1 MKLVTFQTIGDPR
14 LGCLAGE
21 KIVDLT
27 LAYEAMLLERGRTK
41 ARALAGVL
49 VPPDMIDFLDGES
62 DSLAAATEAFEWV
75 AGKGFGVAA
84 VRGLGV
90 VLPIGEVRLLAPVAR
105 PRKIIC
111 AGKNYWDAIKERGE
125 KAPEEPK
132 IFSKFANSVCGWDD
146 DVIRPRMT
154 RELGYEAELAVV
166 IGKYCKHVPL
176 DRAYEVIAGYM
187 TYNDITAGDLTK
199 RDGQNTRGKGFDTF
213 SVMGP
218 FLATRDEVA
227 DPQALDV
234 RLSVNGRVLQDSSTR
249 HLVFDVPCLVSFCS
263 EVFTLEPGDIIATGS
278 PRGLAKDHDPPA
290 FLLPG
295 DLMETE
301 IEGLGTCRN
310 RIVDED

>member
-1 MKLVTFQTIGDPR
+1 
-14 LGCLAGE
+14 
-21 KIVDLT
+21 
-27 LAYEAMLLERGRTK
+27 
-41 ARALAGVL
+41 
-49 VPPDMIDFLDGES
+49 
-62 DSLAAATEAFEWV
+62 
-75 AGKGFGVAA
+75 
-84 VRGLGV
+84 
-90 VLPIGEVRLLAPVAR
+90 
-105 PRKIIC
+105 
-111 AGKNYWDAIKERGE
+111 
-125 KAPEEPK
+125 
-132 IFSKFANSVCGWDD
+132 
-146 DVIRPRMT
+146 
-154 RELGYEAELAVV
+154 
-166 IGKYCKHVPL
+166 
-176 DRAYEVIAGYM
+176 
-187 TYNDITAGDLTK
+187 
-199 RDGQNTRGKGFDTF
+199 
-213 SVMGP
+213 MGP